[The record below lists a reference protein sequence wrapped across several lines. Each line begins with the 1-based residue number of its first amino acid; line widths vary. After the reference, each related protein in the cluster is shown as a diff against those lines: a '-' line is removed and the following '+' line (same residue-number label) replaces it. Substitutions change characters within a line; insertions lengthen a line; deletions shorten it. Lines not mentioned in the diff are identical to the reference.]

1 MSALVSI
8 HTIYINS
15 SNIEK
20 VILSVVWCYRF
31 WSVCEGCSRAVH
43 RRPGPSL
50 WCCGGFLANGCRK
63 SNLRHRHGVQHSRSG
78 QGGWIWD
85 RNDFYAQS
93 VLKSTPNTSI
103 YWIIASVDWNQAVF
117 DITYEFCCGCENMEL
132 TWISFSTVE
141 MGHVP
146 CETWPIH
153 GHIHG
158 HICRKSWFLSCIQ
171 RQAILVLLSE
181 EVKSFDDS
189 CVVKGMPSFG
199 IKNPEW
205 EFYLQMKCERYWPYD
220 DEVKQYGDITINL
233 VRM

>member
-1 MSALVSI
+1 MLSILIRLWRVFTGGTSPPRALPLVLWRISGEWLSKI
-8 HTIYINS
+8 ESPS
-15 SNIEK
+15 S
-20 VILSVVWCYRF
+20 SWCATF
-31 WSVCEGCSRAVH
+31 AKRARWVNM
-43 RRPGPSL
+43 RSQ
-50 WCCGGFLANGCRK
+50 GFSCPIR
-63 SNLRHRHGVQHSRSG
+63 
-78 QGGWIWD
+78 W
-85 RNDFYAQS
+85 
-93 VLKSTPNTSI
+93 KSTPNTSI